1 MSGTRAL
8 FASIGASV
16 SLVAAAALSLL
27 AVSAVF
33 AFGGWST
40 PVAESARQSALVLT
54 ADAAPKHATAAKPVK
69 LPAPVHASR
78 ASRAAARASGAAKP
92 APRADAA
99 LATNRSARTHG
110 SIAGV
115 TSHDLSLPQG
125 PDAKPQA
132 PAPPAKKAAGDGVR
146 TAGDDISSK
155 VQNAG
160 NALSQITDELLPP
173 VTKTVQSVVNILAA
187 LLRRTT
193 NGLGTVVDGALPA
206 K

>member
-16 SLVAAAALSLL
+16 SLVVAAALSLL

-54 ADAAPKHATAAKPVK
+54 ADATPKRAAGVKPVK
-69 LPAPVHASR
+69 LPAPMHASR
-78 ASRAAARASGAAKP
+78 QARAAARASAAKP
-92 APRADAA
+92 TPRAATT
-99 LATNRSARTHG
+99 LVTNRSARTRG

-115 TSHDLSLPQG
+115 TSPDLSLPQAS
-125 PDAKPQA
+125 DAKPLS
-132 PAPPAKKAAGDGVR
+132 PAPAKKASGDGVR
-146 TAGDDISSK
+146 TAGEDLSST
-155 VQNAG
+155 VQSTG
-160 NALSQITDELLPP
+160 NALTQVTDELLPP
-173 VTKTVQSVVNILAA
+173 VTKTVQTVVNIVAA

-193 NGLGTVVDGALPA
+193 NGLGNVVDGALPA

>member
-54 ADAAPKHATAAKPVK
+54 ADAAPKRAASTKPVK
-69 LPAPVHASR
+69 LPAPMHASR
-78 ASRAAARASGAAKP
+78 ASRAATRASAGARSSQ
-92 APRADAA
+92 RAAAA
-99 LATNRSARTHG
+99 LATSRTARTHG

-115 TSHDLSLPQG
+115 TSNDLSLPQG
-125 PDAKPQA
+125 SDAKPLS

-146 TAGDDISSK
+146 TAGKDLSST
-155 VQNAG
+155 VQNTG
-160 NALSQITDELLPP
+160 NALSQVTNELLPP
-173 VTKTVQSVVNILAA
+173 VTKTVQTVVNIVAA

>member
-33 AFGGWST
+33 AFGGWSS
-40 PVAESARQSALVLT
+40 PVGESARQSALVLT
-54 ADAAPKHATAAKPVK
+54 ADAAPKRAAAAKPVK
-69 LPAPVHASR
+69 LPAPTHASR
-78 ASRAAARASGAAKP
+78 ASRSAAHVAATGKPSQRTAAA
-92 APRADAA
+92 
-99 LATNRSARTHG
+99 LVTNRSARTHG
-110 SIAGV
+110 SAAGV
-115 TSHDLSLPQG
+115 TNPNLSLPQAS
-125 PDAKPQA
+125 DAKPSA
-132 PAPPAKKAAGDGVR
+132 PAKKAAGDGVR

>member
-16 SLVAAAALSLL
+16 LLVAAAALSLL

-54 ADAAPKHATAAKPVK
+54 ADAAPKRLASTKPVK
-69 LPAPVHASR
+69 LPAPMRASR
-78 ASRAAARASGAAKP
+78 ASRAATHSAARATASQRTA
-92 APRADAA
+92 AA
-99 LATNRSARTHG
+99 LVTNRTARTHG

-115 TSHDLSLPQG
+115 TSNDLSLPQG
-125 PDAKPQA
+125 SDAKPLS

-146 TAGDDISSK
+146 TAGKDLSST
-155 VQNAG
+155 VQNTG
-160 NALSQITDELLPP
+160 TALSQVTNELLPP
-173 VTKTVQSVVNILAA
+173 VTKTVQTVVNIVAA

>member
-33 AFGGWST
+33 AFGGWSM

-54 ADAAPKHATAAKPVK
+54 TDAAPKRAASTKPVK
-69 LPAPVHASR
+69 LPAPIHSSR
-78 ASRAAARASGAAKP
+78 ASRAAVRASGAAKSSG
-92 APRADAA
+92 AAAA
-99 LATNRSARTHG
+99 LSANRSAGSHG

-115 TSHDLSLPQG
+115 TSPDLRLPQAA
-125 PDAKPQA
+125 DAKPAA

-146 TAGDDISSK
+146 TAGEDLSST
-155 VQNAG
+155 VQSTG
-160 NALSQITDELLPP
+160 NALTQITNELLPP
-173 VTKTVQSVVNILAA
+173 VTKTVQTVVNVLAA

-193 NGLGTVVDGALPA
+193 NGLGSVVDGALPA

>member
-16 SLVAAAALSLL
+16 SLVVAAALSLL

-54 ADAAPKHATAAKPVK
+54 TDATPKRTAGVKPVK
-69 LPAPVHASR
+69 LPAPMHSSREARAATR
-78 ASRAAARASGAAKP
+78 ASAAKP
-92 APRADAA
+92 SARAATA
-99 LATNRSARTHG
+99 LVTNRSARTRG
-110 SIAGV
+110 SVAGV
-115 TSHDLSLPQG
+115 TSPDLSLPQTS
-125 PDAKPQA
+125 DAKPLS
-132 PAPPAKKAAGDGVR
+132 PAPAKKAAGDGVR
-146 TAGDDISSK
+146 TAGDDLSST

-160 NALSQITDELLPP
+160 NALTQVTDELLPP
-173 VTKTVQSVVNILAA
+173 VTKTVQTVVNIVAA

-193 NGLGTVVDGALPA
+193 DGLGSVVDGALPA

>member
-16 SLVAAAALSLL
+16 SLVVAAALSLL

-40 PVAESARQSALVLT
+40 PVTGSARQSALVLT
-54 ADAAPKHATAAKPVK
+54 ADAAPKRAAGAKPVK
-69 LPAPVHASR
+69 LPAPMHGSR
-78 ASRAAARASGAAKP
+78 ASRSAARVATARKPAVRAAA
-92 APRADAA
+92 A
-99 LATNRSARTHG
+99 LVTNRSARTHG
-110 SIAGV
+110 SVAAV
-115 TSHDLSLPQG
+115 TSPSLSLPQ
-125 PDAKPQA
+125 PSDAKPSA
-132 PAPPAKKAAGDGVR
+132 PASPAKKAAGDGVR
-146 TAGDDISSK
+146 TAGDDISST
-155 VQNAG
+155 VQSAG
-160 NALSQITDELLPP
+160 TALSQITDELLPP

-193 NGLGTVVDGALPA
+193 NGLGGVVDGALPA

>member
-40 PVAESARQSALVLT
+40 PVAESTRQSALVLT
-54 ADAAPKHATAAKPVK
+54 ADAAPKRASTAKSVK
-69 LPAPVHASR
+69 LPAPIHASR
-78 ASRAAARASGAAKP
+78 EARAAARASGTAKRL
-92 APRADAA
+92 RADVA
-99 LATNRSARTHG
+99 LAANRSARTHG

-115 TSHDLSLPQG
+115 TNQDLSLPQG
-125 PDAKPQA
+125 SDAKPLA
-132 PAPPAKKAAGDGVR
+132 PAPAKKAAGDGVR
-146 TAGDDISSK
+146 TAGEDLSST
-155 VQNAG
+155 VQSTG
-160 NALSQITDELLPP
+160 NALTQLTNELLPP
-173 VTKTVQSVVNILAA
+173 VTKTVQTVVNVLAA

>member
-33 AFGGWST
+33 AFGGWSA

-54 ADAAPKHATAAKPVK
+54 TDAAPGRAAGTKAVK
-69 LPAPVHASR
+69 LPAPMHASR
-78 ASRAAARASGAAKP
+78 ASRAAARASAAAKP
-92 APRADAA
+92 SPRANAA
-99 LATNRSARTHG
+99 LAANRSATSRG
-110 SIAGV
+110 SVAGV
-115 TSHDLSLPQG
+115 TNLDLSLPQG
-125 PDAKPQA
+125 SDAKPQA
-132 PAPPAKKAAGDGVR
+132 PAPPARKAAGDGVR
-146 TAGDDISSK
+146 TAGDDISST

-160 NALSQITDELLPP
+160 NALTQITNELLPP
-173 VTKTVQSVVNILAA
+173 VTKTVQTVVNVLAA
-187 LLRRTT
+187 LLRRAT
-193 NGLGTVVDGALPA
+193 NGVGSVVDGALPA

>member
-40 PVAESARQSALVLT
+40 PVGDSARQSALVLT
-54 ADAAPKHATAAKPVK
+54 ADAAPKRAAAAKPVE
-69 LPAPVHASR
+69 LPAPMHASR
-78 ASRAAARASGAAKP
+78 ASRSTAHVAATGKPSQRAAAT
-92 APRADAA
+92 
-99 LATNRSARTHG
+99 LVTNRSARTHG
-110 SIAGV
+110 SAAGV
-115 TSHDLSLPQG
+115 ANPNLSLPQ
-125 PDAKPQA
+125 PSDAKPA
-132 PAPPAKKAAGDGVR
+132 PAPAKKAAGDGVR
-146 TAGDDISSK
+146 TAGDDISST

-160 NALSQITDELLPP
+160 TALSQITDELLPP

-193 NGLGTVVDGALPA
+193 NGLGGVVDSALPA